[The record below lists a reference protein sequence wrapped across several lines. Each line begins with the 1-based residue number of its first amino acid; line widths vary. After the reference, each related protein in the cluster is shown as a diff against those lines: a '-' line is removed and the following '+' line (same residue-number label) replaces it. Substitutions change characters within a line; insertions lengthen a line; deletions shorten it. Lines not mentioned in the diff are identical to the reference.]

1 MHPDWQ
7 NQIHVYCENH
17 SSSEPEVLQKLT
29 QFTWRKTVNPRQLS
43 GHLQGRFLSHLVHTY
58 QPKKILEIGTFTG
71 YATFCLAENAL
82 PETEII
88 TIEADKEIAYKC
100 QEFWKDYPL
109 GTRVNWKVGNALEHM
124 SDFKEIDLIFIDA
137 DKHNYQNYF
146 DAGLNCLSKRG
157 LMLFDNTLWSG
168 KVIHGES
175 DKDTQAMDAFNKYAA
190 THPDVITTL
199 LPIRDGLT
207 WVSKTP
213 KNP

>member
-43 GHLQGRFLSHLVHTY
+43 GHLQGRFLSHLVHTH

-71 YATFCLAENAL
+71 YATYCLAENARN
-82 PETEII
+82 ETEIT
-88 TIEADKEIAYKC
+88 TIEADGEIAHKC

-109 GTRVNWKVGNALEHM
+109 GSRVNWKVGNALEYM
-124 SDFKEIDLIFIDA
+124 SEFKDIDLIFIDA

-146 DAGLNCLSKRG
+146 DAGLKCLSKRG

-168 KVIHGES
+168 KVIQGET

-190 THPDVITTL
+190 SHPQVVTTL

-207 WVSKTP
+207 WVSKLP
-213 KNP
+213 KNS